1 MAICDWCGHEISDT
15 RLFKKKGINICVGCA
30 EIMGLMAKKVLY
42 TQGREKPVQIE
53 DRFEDQVEESEK
65 RILSPSGI
73 KEYLDKYVIGQDEA
87 KKALAVGVYNH
98 YKRIQGRSNVEID
111 KSNILLIGP
120 TGSGKTQLIKCL
132 AKYLN
137 VPFAIADATSLTE
150 AGYVGEDVESMLR
163 TLIRNAGEH
172 IALAER
178 GIIYIDEID
187 KIGRKGENVSI
198 TRDVSG
204 EGVQQA
210 LLKIIEGTVAN
221 VPVNGSRKNPQ
232 GQMIQIN
239 TKNILFVCGGAFEGI
254 KKASER
260 EKPSNTIGFGRS
272 VTTTKKVKENYTPE
286 DLIKFGMLPEFIGR
300 IPVIAE
306 LEELDEKALVRILT
320 EPENALVKQY
330 TALFEMDGVA
340 LKFQPAALKKVASL
354 AIKRKSG
361 ARGLRSIMERAMQEL
376 MFDVP
381 DEPGITEIEITPGC
395 IEGHGK
401 PKIIYRENSEL
412 KKA

>member
-1 MAICDWCGHEISDT
+1 
-15 RLFKKKGINICVGCA
+15 
-30 EIMGLMAKKVLY
+30 
-42 TQGREKPVQIE
+42 
-53 DRFEDQVEESEK
+53 
-65 RILSPSGI
+65 
-73 KEYLDKYVIGQDEA
+73 
-87 KKALAVGVYNH
+87 
-98 YKRIQGRSNVEID
+98 
-111 KSNILLIGP
+111 
-120 TGSGKTQLIKCL
+120 
-132 AKYLN
+132 
-137 VPFAIADATSLTE
+137 
-150 AGYVGEDVESMLR
+150 
-163 TLIRNAGEH
+163 
-172 IALAER
+172 
-178 GIIYIDEID
+178 
-187 KIGRKGENVSI
+187 
-198 TRDVSG
+198 
-204 EGVQQA
+204 
-210 LLKIIEGTVAN
+210 
-221 VPVNGSRKNPQ
+221 
-232 GQMIQIN
+232 MIQIN

-330 TALFEMDGVA
+330 TALFEMDGVT

-401 PKIIYRENSEL
+401 PKIVYRENPEL